1 MALLRA
7 LLAGF
12 LGCMTAFLLLR
23 IPLAIAGTDD
33 ASIDTAIAVAVV
45 VLALAG
51 AAGGT
56 LGGWEGRRAGLEPRG
71 AWLMGAVGAIGYGA
85 VLSAGPGGTGYAII
99 GLAVLSVGAGLGA
112 TVPARRRRPASPRR
126 SGRRRPGRYRPASP

>member
-12 LGCMTAFLLLR
+12 LGCLLAVIVLR
-23 IPLAIAGTDD
+23 IPAAVISGTDASAED
-33 ASIDTAIAVAVV
+33 AVTVGVV

-51 AAGGT
+51 AAAGA
-56 LGGWEGRRAGLEPRG
+56 LGAWEGLRAGLPPLG
-71 AWLMGAVGAIGYGA
+71 AWLMGTAGAIGYGA
-85 VLSAGPGGTGYAII
+85 VLSAGPGDAGYTIL

-112 TVPARRRRPASPRR
+112 SWPARMPAPRGHR
-126 SGRRRPGRYRPASP
+126 A